1 MEEVFYLVFHELC
14 ERFVILI
21 FMKCTQK
28 NKYVKPLYTHIT
40 SVCFI
45 ILVGPAGPKYAFSMS
60 QYFVDHKLCK
70 GLNIQSLV
78 ILIYNLSPSAY
89 YYRKFSSK
97 GGHT

>member
-1 MEEVFYLVFHELC
+1 MFYLVFHELC

-21 FMKCTQK
+21 FLNCTQK
-28 NKYVKPLYTHIT
+28 NKYVKPLYTHIA
-40 SVCFI
+40 SVYFI
-45 ILVGPAGPKYAFSMS
+45 ILVGPAGPEYAFSMS

-78 ILIYNLSPSAY
+78 ILIYNLSPSEY

-97 GGHT
+97 GRHT